1 MRSNMKNTRVANL
14 FLMMLG
20 SVLICGACGY
30 RMTGPGD
37 LHGIQSL
44 GIPTFKNS
52 TQRYRIEQMITSAVL
67 EEFSARTKIPVNS
80 KDAGVDAVLQG
91 EIRSMSSSPVTFGGD
106 TFATAF
112 IVTVQ
117 LSARLVRTSDGS
129 VLWEDDS
136 FLFRERY
143 NLNTRTTDFF
153 SEQTPALERLSNEFA
168 ATLAGTILNR

>member
-1 MRSNMKNTRVANL
+1 MSGIRRRVFSLFILGNL
-14 FLMMLG
+14 LM
-20 SVLICGACGY
+20 STACGY
-30 RMTGPGD
+30 RLSGTKELG
-37 LHGIQSL
+37 GIQSL
-44 GIPTFKNS
+44 GIPTFTNS

-67 EEFSARTKIPVNS
+67 EEFSARTKLQVNS
-80 KDAGVDAVLQG
+80 QTTDVDAILQG
-91 EIRSMSSSPVTFGGD
+91 EIRSMSASPVTFGGD

-117 LSARLVRTSDGS
+117 MSARLVRTSDGT

-153 SEQTPALERLSNEFA
+153 SEQTPALERLSTEFA

>member
-1 MRSNMKNTRVANL
+1 MKNTRWLLPTLLLLTSLV
-14 FLMMLG
+14 
-20 SVLICGACGY
+20 IYPACGY
-30 RMTGPGD
+30 RLTRTKN
-37 LHGIQSL
+37 LRGIQSL

-67 EEFSARTKIPVNS
+67 EEFSARTNIPVNS
-80 KDAGVDAVLQG
+80 KSSGVDAVLQG
-91 EIRSMSSSPVTFGGD
+91 EIRSMSASPVTFGGD

-117 LSARLVRTSDGS
+117 LSVRLVRAADGS

-153 SEQTPALERLSNEFA
+153 SEQTPALERLSTEFA
-168 ATLAGTILNR
+168 ASLAGTILNRQ

>member
-1 MRSNMKNTRVANL
+1 MTA
-14 FLMMLG
+14 LG
-20 SVLICGACGY
+20 SEI
-30 RMTGPGD
+30 RD
-37 LHGIQSL
+37 
-44 GIPTFKNS
+44 
-52 TQRYRIEQMITSAVL
+52 
-67 EEFSARTKIPVNS
+67 
-80 KDAGVDAVLQG
+80 VDAILQG
-91 EIRSMSSSPVTFGGD
+91 DIRSMSASPVTFGGD

-117 LSARLVRTSDGS
+117 MSARLVRTSDGA

-153 SEQTPALERLSNEFA
+153 SEQTPALERLSTEFA

>member
-1 MRSNMKNTRVANL
+1 MKDTRRRL
-14 FLMMLG
+14 LSLLMLG
-20 SVLICGACGY
+20 NILICAGCGY
-30 RMTGPGD
+30 RLTGTKNLP
-37 LHGIQSL
+37 GIQSL

-67 EEFSARTKIPVNS
+67 EEFSARTNIRVTSQNS
-80 KDAGVDAVLQG
+80 GVDAILQG
-91 EIRSMSSSPVTFGGD
+91 EIRSMSASPVTFGGD

-143 NLNTRTTDFF
+143 SLNTRITDFF
-153 SEQTPALERLSNEFA
+153 SEQTPALERLSTEFA
-168 ATLAGTILNR
+168 ATLAGTILSR